1 MTLKNS
7 VSKKKNKNSHFGRL
21 DLSAEKRY
29 YTLKVILLFLLFII
43 CVVSL
48 LPARNC
54 EAADPLKVYVVN
66 YPLKYFTERIGE
78 DHVEVIFPAPPSI
91 DPAYWI
97 PDIPAILAYQQAD
110 LILLNGAGYAK
121 WVDKVTLP
129 QSKLID
135 TSKEFKDRYITIKGA
150 ITHSHGPEGEH
161 AHEGIAFTTWLDFE
175 LAVKQ
180 AEAILFA
187 VNRKI
192 PEKKRTF
199 EKNFKS
205 LKADLM
211 ALDKELMT
219 IVSNASSKPLVA
231 SHPVYDY
238 LARRYRL
245 NIKSV
250 HWEPKEI
257 PNREQ
262 LDELQNILNDYKAQW
277 MIWEGEPNPES
288 VMKLRSIGVDSL
300 VFDPSSNVPE
310 KGDFL
315 SIMWQNVE
323 NLRLAFK

>member
-1 MTLKNS
+1 MRK
-7 VSKKKNKNSHFGRL
+7 SHIGRL
-21 DLSAEKRY
+21 DMSVEKRY
-29 YTLKVILLFLLFII
+29 YTPKTLLSFFFILS
-43 CVVSL
+43 VVSL
-48 LPARNC
+48 LPSWNC
-54 EAADPLKVYVVN
+54 EAADSLKVYVVN
-66 YPLKYFTERIGE
+66 YPLKYFAERIGG

-97 PDIPAILAYQQAD
+97 PDIPTISAYQQAD

-129 QSKLID
+129 QSKLVD
-135 TSKEFKDRYITIKGA
+135 TSKEFKDRYITIRGA

-161 AHEGIAFTTWLDFE
+161 AHEGIAFTTWLDFD

-180 AEAILFA
+180 AEVILFA

-205 LKADLM
+205 LKVDLM

-238 LARRYRL
+238 LAGRYGL

-262 LDELQNILNDYKAQW
+262 WAELQDILNDHKAQW

-323 NLRLAFK
+323 NLKSAFQ

>member
-1 MTLKNS
+1 MLVEKRDCTLKA
-7 VSKKKNKNSHFGRL
+7 L
-21 DLSAEKRY
+21 P
-29 YTLKVILLFLLFII
+29 LFLLFII
-43 CVVSL
+43 SVVTL

-54 EAADPLKVYVVN
+54 NAADPLKVYVVN
-66 YPLKYFTERIGE
+66 YPLKYFAERIGG
-78 DHVEVIFPAPPSI
+78 DHVEVVFPAPLSV

-97 PDIPAILAYQQAD
+97 PDIPTILAYQQAD
-110 LILLNGAGYAK
+110 LILLNGAGFAK
-121 WVDKVTLP
+121 WVNKVTLP
-129 QSKLID
+129 QSKLVD

-161 AHEGIAFTTWLDFE
+161 AHEGIAFTTWLDFD

-187 VNRKI
+187 INRKI

-205 LKADLM
+205 LKVDLM

-219 IVSNASSKPLVA
+219 IVPNASSKPLVA

-238 LARRYRL
+238 LTGRYGL
-245 NIKSV
+245 NIESV

-257 PNREQ
+257 PNHKQ
-262 LDELQNILNDYKAQW
+262 WAELKDILNDHKAQW
-277 MIWEGEPNPES
+277 MIWEGQPKPES
-288 VMKLRSIGVDSL
+288 VAKLIAIGVNSL
-300 VFDPSSNVPE
+300 VFDPCSNVPE
-310 KGDFL
+310 KDNFL

-323 NLRLAFK
+323 NLKSALQ